1 MKYEIKVSRAAEK
14 GFVWWGGEK
23 YKGED
28 EKRQPMWSVAF
39 LVEGHIDS
47 IGTIEI
53 GSARTK

>member
-23 YKGED
+23 YKGGD

-39 LVEGHIDS
+39 Y
-47 IGTIEI
+47 
-53 GSARTK
+53 R